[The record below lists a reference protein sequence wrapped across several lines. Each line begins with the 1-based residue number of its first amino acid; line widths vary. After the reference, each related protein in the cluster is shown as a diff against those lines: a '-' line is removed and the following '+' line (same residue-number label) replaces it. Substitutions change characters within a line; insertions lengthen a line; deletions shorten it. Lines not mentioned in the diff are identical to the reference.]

1 MYSNVVTK
9 EYLSYFADSNH
20 AYTNTNHLLARQIMQ
35 NYDVQKGFGMILTK
49 ENIEEKLKELR
60 KLNGINP

>member
-1 MYSNVVTK
+1 
-9 EYLSYFADSNH
+9 
-20 AYTNTNHLLARQIMQ
+20 MQ